1 MRLRPHVLFVAG
13 DGASGRIACEA
24 YDRLVADGKISAT
37 CLIQP
42 DHGAAGLFSSEKREH
57 ELVGVAALSV
67 LEKHVTDSDLV
78 VVMHSGTAWHLECLA
93 NVLAFKR
100 DVPVIRVAD
109 SALGAR
115 HAYLRDIVA
124 EWRIGGGRRFQVT
137 AVNGIHER
145 LLHGLYPEL
154 REGATVLLGSP
165 LHFRLE
171 ELMANAPR
179 DDASA
184 AFFLSGNTPT
194 QFTEILAMAAV
205 AVPALAGHGVKR
217 ILVDVHFENRTEL
230 GAAEALFERWS
241 RVLDLQIVWGVKP
254 DEMLVASGVVFAAPS
269 STTCERGLI
278 CDRSV
283 IQAGTVSVAKE
294 LAVKTGRAFPYTPEI
309 ESGSVLWADEHTN
322 WPELAASAFDPHQQ
336 AKRRSAAGVAG
347 LLPPRGALQRLVNV
361 VRDRVIPA

>member
-1 MRLRPHVLFVAG
+1 LFVAG

-57 ELVGVAALSV
+57 ELVGVAALST

-93 NVLAFKR
+93 NVLAFKHGK
-100 DVPVIRVAD
+100 PVIRVAD
-109 SALGAR
+109 SALGVR
-115 HAYLRDIVA
+115 HAYLRDVVA
-124 EWRIGGGRRFQVT
+124 EWRTHVGRSFQVT
-137 AVNGIHER
+137 AVNGIHEK
-145 LLHGLYPEL
+145 LLHELYPEL
-154 REGATVLLGSP
+154 GEGATVLLGSP

-171 ELMANAPR
+171 ELIASAAR

-184 AFFLSGNTPT
+184 AFFLSGNPPG
-194 QFTEILAMAAV
+194 QFAEMLAMAAL

-217 ILVDVHFENRTEL
+217 IMVDVHFENRTEI
-230 GAAEALFERWS
+230 GASEALFERLS
-241 RVLDLQIVWGVKP
+241 RVLDLQIVWGMKP
-254 DEMLVASGVVFAAPS
+254 DEMLVASGVVFASPF

-278 CDRSV
+278 CDLPV
-283 IQAGTVSVAKE
+283 IQAGTVAVAKE
-294 LAVKTGRAFPYTPEI
+294 LAAKTGRSFPYTSEL
-309 ESGSVLWADEHTN
+309 ESGSMLWADEHTN
-322 WPELAASAFDPHQQ
+322 WPELVASAFDSHQQ
-336 AKRRSAAGVAG
+336 AMRRSAAEKAG
-347 LLPPRGALQRLVNV
+347 LLPPRGALQRLVKM